1 MDEVPLGE
9 NIYGE
14 GKESQML
21 QCRVSPGGLVGIFNR
36 TRIKSLSPQKPVQ

>member
-1 MDEVPLGE
+1 MDEEVPLGE

-21 QCRVSPGGLVGIFNR
+21 QCKSSAVRKVS
-36 TRIKSLSPQKPVQ
+36 Q